1 MSYKIQ
7 TLQPLTISDLRQLEK
22 KEKQT
27 SRQRRITAV
36 RMVMEGY
43 TMVDVAAIL
52 GMHRQS
58 VASYVKK
65 FKEHALAGLLTRKQ
79 IPGKKPYLT
88 KRQQGELCF
97 VQAEN
102 TESCSEKCRG

>member
-1 MSYKIQ
+1 
-7 TLQPLTISDLRQLEK
+7 
-22 KEKQT
+22 
-27 SRQRRITAV
+27 
-36 RMVMEGY
+36 MEGY

-65 FKEHALAGLLTRKQ
+65 FKEHALEGLLTRKQ

-88 KRQQGELCF
+88 NQQQEELK
-97 VQAEN
+97 QLILHTTPAELQFGQ
-102 TESCSEKCRG
+102 ESF

>member
-1 MSYKIQ
+1 
-7 TLQPLTISDLRQLEK
+7 TTIRK
-22 KEKQT
+22 KEKQI

-65 FKEHALAGLLTRKQ
+65 FKEHALEGLLTRKQ
-79 IPGKKPYLT
+79 IPGKKPVFNASTTGRIEATYFT
-88 KRQQGELCF
+88 Y
-97 VQAEN
+97 N
-102 TESCSEKCRG
+102 SS